1 MIAERLQSVRER
13 IAAAAARAGRSPDE
27 IELIAVSKVKP
38 AEDLLAAYEAGQRS
52 FGESYVQEFQSKRP
66 ELGDLPGARFH
77 LIGKLQ
83 SNKTR
88 PAAELFDVVQTVASE
103 KIARRLNDQTERVL
117 DVFLE
122 VKLSDEDAKGG
133 VAPEAVAPLADYVRS
148 CGNLR
153 LRGLMTMPP
162 WSKDPE
168 APRPYFARL
177 RELAERHG
185 LPELSMGM
193 TNDFETAIEEGA
205 TCVRVGTAIFG
216 PRPKPA

>member
-1 MIAERLQSVRER
+1 MRGR
-13 IAAAAARAGRSPDE
+13 IADAAARAGRSPDE
-27 IELIAVSKVKP
+27 IELIAVSKIKP
-38 AEDLLAAYEAGQRS
+38 AADVLAAYEAGQRS

-122 VKLSDEDAKGG
+122 VKLSGEEAKGG
-133 VAPEAVAPLADYVRS
+133 VAPEAVAPLADYVRG
-148 CGNLR
+148 CENLR